1 MIFRVFLSYR
11 SNTLKPEMTFNMI
24 IPIVY
29 LQAIANREELV
40 RTGKLTTI
48 IFIRDYN
55 SKGQE
60 ISGYIDLAQR
70 IRTEDFVPYFD
81 RRYSTY

>member
-1 MIFRVFLSYR
+1 MLTEKTNQKTTAPKQLASVDRDLLEF
-11 SNTLKPEMTFNMI
+11 TF
-24 IPIVY
+24 

-40 RTGKLTTI
+40 RTGKLTSI
-48 IFIRDYN
+48 VFIRDYN

-70 IRTEDFVPYFD
+70 LRVEDFTIIFD
-81 RRYSTY
+81 RRL